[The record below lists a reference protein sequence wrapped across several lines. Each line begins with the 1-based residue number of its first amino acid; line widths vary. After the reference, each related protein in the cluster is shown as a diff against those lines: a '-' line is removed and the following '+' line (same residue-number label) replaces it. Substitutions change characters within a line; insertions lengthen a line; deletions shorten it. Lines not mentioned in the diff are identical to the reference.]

1 MGLKGRRKRSLHL
14 IGGDFESPGRIG
26 NNVDRRN
33 WRGIMV
39 GSSGQGIFS
48 GDRAQ
53 EERAVR
59 FCRRTV
65 LKKDVD
71 RGFRFCIMVGLSR
84 GAEASPQNS
93 GSASALFNNEIEI
106 ICAGICAGYFWTVVK
121 DIRHDIR
128 VNTKGPLFRKQVC
141 RRQ

>member
-1 MGLKGRRKRSLHL
+1 
-14 IGGDFESPGRIG
+14 
-26 NNVDRRN
+26 
-33 WRGIMV
+33 MV
-39 GSSGQGIFS
+39 GSSGQGVYS
-48 GDRAQ
+48 GGKAQ

-59 FCRRTV
+59 FCHRTV
-65 LKKDVD
+65 LKKKDVD

-84 GAEASPQNS
+84 GVEASPQNR

-121 DIRHDIR
+121 YIRHDIR